1 MKLKLLNENFS
12 NKRVSMRILALPWL
26 SMLLGSGCNAQVQ
39 MQIQIEKANREL
51 FNRLYVNTPSGQVPT
66 FPHDLIYALVAKRW
80 ITARPMNSIQY
91 WRYSDQEVKN
101 FTHTSA
107 NGKVP
112 VIGELFGFGFYL
124 PDFRPYSS
132 TEYKDEYA
140 YDHVFVFVQAVSP
153 EQLLSNPAGYGVAE
167 ELAKNM
173 GFSDMTAKPH
183 ESGFNLSQVGQNYA
197 AGGGGVYCGLF
208 DSKSGVKAVLEFT
221 GLSESTKGRPV
232 FSRLE
237 VTYYT
242 PQFGG
247 AQVWIRMNAFHLSR
261 VRDVDREVWK
271 RINQYIVKVI

>member
-1 MKLKLLNENFS
+1 MSEKVLNKKTL
-12 NKRVSMRILALPWL
+12 NKRSAMRFLAMPWM
-26 SMLLGSGCNAQVQ
+26 SMLLGSGCNAQDS
-39 MQIQIEKANREL
+39 MEKQIEKANEEL
-51 FNRLYVNTPSGQVPT
+51 FNRAYVNTPAGQVPT
-66 FPHDLIYALVAKRW
+66 FPPDLIYALVAKRW
-80 ITARPMNSIQY
+80 IIGKPMNSTQY
-91 WRYSDQEVKN
+91 WRYSDQQVKD

-107 NGKVP
+107 SGKVP

-132 TEYKDEYA
+132 TEYKDDYA

-153 EQLLSNPAGYGVAE
+153 VQLLNNPAGYGVAE

-173 GFSDMTAKPH
+173 GFSDLTAKPH

-221 GLSESTKGRPV
+221 GLSESTKGKPA

-242 PQFGG
+242 PHFGG
-247 AQVWIRMNAFHLSR
+247 ARVRIRMNAFHLSR
-261 VRDVDREVWK
+261 VRDVDQEVWN